1 MYLSVIILHYG
12 MFLCDMLCNR
22 LIVSVVHCQYV
33 VFEIILELIMQ
44 EDAEKVCGGDKFS
57 R

>member
-1 MYLSVIILHYG
+1 MQQTGCVNRALSVH
-12 MFLCDMLCNR
+12 
-22 LIVSVVHCQYV
+22 V

>member
-1 MYLSVIILHYG
+1 MNILHYG

>member
-1 MYLSVIILHYG
+1 MYLGVNIFHYG

-22 LIVSVVHCQYV
+22 LIVSVVHCQFV

>member
-1 MYLSVIILHYG
+1 MYLGVNILHYG

-44 EDAEKVCGGDKFS
+44 EDAEKVCGRDKFS
-57 R
+57 C